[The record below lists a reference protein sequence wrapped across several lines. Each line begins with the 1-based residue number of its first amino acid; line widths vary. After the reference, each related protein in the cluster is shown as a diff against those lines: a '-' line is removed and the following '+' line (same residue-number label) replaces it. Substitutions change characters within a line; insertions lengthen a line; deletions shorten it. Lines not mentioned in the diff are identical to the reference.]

1 MQYLDDKSF
10 LLLRLL
16 LCGLIA
22 AHGWTRL
29 LNDGV
34 QPFGLWLTS
43 QQLPVGM
50 VIAWGVTG
58 FEIVG
63 SLLLALGV
71 RVLPLCLAFAAV
83 YTAGIYLV
91 HAPHGWFVVGPGRNG
106 AEYSVLLI
114 CCLLLVGVRHYCRSY
129 QQRQQLP

>member
-1 MQYLDDKSF
+1 MKAQRGGIGAAD
-10 LLLRLL
+10 LRFRQLEAPVGIEPL
-16 LCGLIA
+16 
-22 AHGWTRL
+22 H
-29 LNDGV
+29 
-34 QPFGLWLTS
+34 QFGIKMAQVR
-43 QQLPVGM
+43 QQLPLGI
-50 VIAWGVTG
+50 VIAWCVTA
-58 FEIVG
+58 FEIAG

-129 QQRQQLP
+129 QQRQQLL